1 MTNNLLIATVGG
13 SPEPVIAS
21 LLNWKPKKIIFIV
34 SKDSEASVTA
44 IIERVNSNESNFT
57 IELHDKEHLMV
68 EDPQN
73 MEKCLENLVGLE
85 TKSADWN
92 NTGEDYE
99 TIIDFTGGTKC
110 MSASLVLFAQ
120 NWNCNFSYVGGLE
133 RSKDSI
139 GVVLDGK
146 EQIIHNPNPW
156 IYLGYQELEKIGSL
170 FNAGYFQSASSLLS
184 DSIVKSHRKHRKN
197 QLVSL
202 RYLCNALGAWDAFD
216 HKLANEEFKNFFD
229 RQNDF
234 ISIYDTNRWK
244 ELQPKLQKI
253 YDWTNSFSKNEISR
267 PLLSDLYMNGNR
279 RQKESRFIDAVGRYY
294 RCTEALAQYV
304 LSERF
309 NIKNTGKVDI
319 NLIPPEMALTP
330 DEDGF
335 VKLAL
340 QESYKFL
347 LLKNDRLGTVFKE
360 LKMAGRE
367 SILDIRNRCFL
378 AHGFEIIRKE
388 TSEDF
393 QSKLLKLLQSEN
405 IDPEKVIP
413 TIPNLIF
420 NENHHAIAQRF

>member
-1 MTNNLLIATVGG
+1 MANNLLIATVGG

-120 NWNCNFSYVGGLE
+120 NWNCNFSYVGGLQ
-133 RSKDSI
+133 RSKNSV

-184 DSIVKSHRKHRKN
+184 ESILKSHPRHRKN

-202 RYLCNALGAWDAFD
+202 RHLCDALGAWDAFD
-216 HKLANEEFKNFFD
+216 HKGANDEFDRFFE

-234 ISIYDTNRWK
+234 ISFYDTNRWK
-244 ELQPKLQKI
+244 ELSSMLGTIRK
-253 YDWTNSFSKNEISR
+253 WTNSISREEISR
-267 PLLSDLYMNGNR
+267 PLLSDLYMNGIR
-279 RQKESRFIDAVGRYY
+279 RHKESRYVDAVGRFY

-304 LSERF
+304 LYIRH
-309 NIKNTGKVDI
+309 NIKDTSKVAFES
-319 NLIPPEMALTP
+319 IPKELKTFP
-330 DEDGF
+330 DEHGY

-340 QESYKFL
+340 QDSYRFL
-347 LLKNDRLGTVFKE
+347 LLSNDPLGLLFNKLE
-360 LKMAGRE
+360 LGSRTSVLGSRNK
-367 SILDIRNRCFL
+367 SIL
-378 AHGFEIIRKE
+378 AHGFSII
-388 TSEDF
+388 SEKTCQQF
-393 QSKLLKLLQSEN
+393 QSKLLPLLESEN
-405 IDPEKVIP
+405 IYPINEIP
-413 TIPNLIF
+413 KIPKLYF
-420 NENHHAIAQRF
+420 N